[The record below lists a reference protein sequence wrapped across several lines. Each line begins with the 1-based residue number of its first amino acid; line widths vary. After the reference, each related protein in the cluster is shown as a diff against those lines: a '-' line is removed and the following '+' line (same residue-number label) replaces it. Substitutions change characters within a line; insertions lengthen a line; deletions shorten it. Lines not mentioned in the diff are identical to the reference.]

1 MPELLLHSWE
11 APAEPGWTVPLS
23 LNLPQR
29 GLSAPSPQLPGG
41 RLGAGAVWG
50 SEVGTMLRGGGWRGR
65 DLPAGGQSSGTGG
78 HLARHV
84 SQGVSHPFRTSE
96 ALTPESRALMWHL
109 AGWGRG
115 AAPHAEAKPHS
126 CAGVS
131 HSAAPI
137 VTRLESEILPLL
149 PLPGALHR
157 YDVGVLPAQ
166 GSSPPVALLAEGE
179 RTPWQKAPAGIAAK

>member
-1 MPELLLHSWE
+1 
-11 APAEPGWTVPLS
+11 
-23 LNLPQR
+23 
-29 GLSAPSPQLPGG
+29 
-41 RLGAGAVWG
+41 
-50 SEVGTMLRGGGWRGR
+50 
-65 DLPAGGQSSGTGG
+65 
-78 HLARHV
+78 
-84 SQGVSHPFRTSE
+84 
-96 ALTPESRALMWHL
+96 MWHL